1 MSIARTAVRVAA
13 VKAITGRTLA
23 GPRVADSAIEP
34 IDVAVGEVR
43 LPIITVTTDDD
54 VVDPQGRDVWS
65 GRRDLDLVIEMA
77 VATEVKDGGFTIP
90 QTDAGFEWTLD
101 IMEHQI
107 ERALF
112 DEGTPWAAVF
122 MRLVPRVHKRVS
134 RRGASVERG
143 VRFAARQLV
152 LTVDTVSTPATGEE
166 IDPDTA
172 YGRLLALMAED
183 PELAEFGELLRGLIE
198 QPHRPGWKRAAEAV
212 GLTRE
217 NAEAIGIA
225 PLDPTEQGEPPILER
240 AEIDGDL
247 NIIET
252 IRGRGAR
259 LTGSSSITANGG
271 KD

>member
-43 LPIITVTTDDD
+43 LPLVTVTTDDD
-54 VVDPQGRDVWS
+54 TIDTHGRDAWS

-112 DEGTPWAAVF
+112 DEGTPWGAVF
-122 MRLVPRVHKRVS
+122 MMLVPRIHKRVS
-134 RRGASVERG
+134 RRGASAERG

-152 LTVDTVSTPATGEE
+152 LTVDVIATPEQGAEVDPGTG
-166 IDPDTA
+166 

-183 PELAEFGELLRGLIE
+183 PELVKFGELLRGLIE
-198 QPHRPGWKRAAEAV
+198 QPQRPGWKRAAEAA

-217 NAEAIGIA
+217 SAEAIGIA

-252 IRGRGAR
+252 IRGRGAS
-259 LTGSSSITANGG
+259 LTGSSSITADGD